1 MRSPSLQLL
10 LQAAAAVAAAAAAAA
25 ASGESAPKRVRIF
38 DGGFESN
45 EEYTYVRGRGRG
57 RYVCE
62 ECGIRCKKPSM
73 LKKHIRTHTDVRPF
87 TCKHCNFSFKTKGN
101 LTKHMKSKAHYK
113 KCVELGISPVPTV
126 VDDSY
131 IDEESLARQQA
142 LRAASAAGRSG
153 SGNEDDESDDN
164 EDDDDDEDDED
175 DDEDDDQLHIVEDA
189 EGESRLEREAAR
201 GLLSLSAQA
210 HVSAGLAAPSARPR
224 TYPYH
229 HSPPPAAA
237 ASSAVVSV
245 AAASAHPPHLL
256 SPHAPHAPPLT
267 PTLGAVSAHTE
278 REKLSRNSG
287 LAAEPIRQRGGAA
300 VLLPPQAGDH
310 RYYFPSARSTPA
322 AALEPAPAGAGGAAA
337 LAPVIPPGAVVS
349 SDLSSGGSSDDS
361 RSPAPTPGPPPDR
374 ADAAAADAGAPM
386 DLSSHRRA
394 SRFDQASDAPPPRR
408 FRILDGGY
416 DVSTEPPPG
425 VFART
430 PTTPA
435 SEILTPVAEPATLLA
450 SLCSSA
456 ERVPATP
463 TDEAAPA
470 PIGGDPA
477 QATMLQAYL
486 TERALQDTRRKQLQ
500 QSPAGGAGASAG
512 AVAASTPTTPAPLPS
527 PAPAPVPAPAPPAE
541 MPGPPEPA
549 SSTAPELA
557 LLAAEAERAEAF
569 RAGGGYPRAPPPA
582 ASPLQ
587 QLQAPPA
594 PPPPPAPAQMPA
606 PAPAPPAPRPKA
618 EFMPPSCGPSPSY
631 VSVTE
636 DGRSVCVVC
645 NKVFSKPSQL
655 RLHVNIHYFERPF
668 RCDSCAVSFRTKG
681 HLQKHERS
689 VSHQNKVSMNS
700 TFGTPTTTNPR
711 PFKCDDCKIAFRIHG
726 HLAKHL
732 RSKMHIMKLECVGK
746 LPFGTYAE
754 MEREGVSLNEIDTTD
769 CENSLES
776 LQMLAQ
782 RLYEKDPNKLE
793 RWEGEP
799 VPPISGGDT
808 SSDEGEPLAAGQLQ
822 QQAMQGLQ
830 GLSALTPIAP
840 VPVKPPLFSIE
851 NQLRPKDPGAELR
864 DGPPRL
870 DSVSE
875 ADVVRD
881 ATDGLE
887 MLSRVPFGCPLC
899 PRVFAESGA
908 LQIHALMDHGAA
920 EGARRSVP
928 PPPPVWE
935 HHPPLPPATGNGL
948 PDHGTLLRIEQALG
962 HSKGLACDVCRMP
975 QPSLE
980 ALQKHLLGHAQ
991 PRPYVCD
998 CCDAGFSS
1006 QQQLLSHREMHRRS
1020 PGRPQ

>member
-1 MRSPSLQLL
+1 MDDVP
-10 LQAAAAVAAAAAAAA
+10 V
-25 ASGESAPKRVRIF
+25 
-38 DGGFESN
+38 GG
-45 EEYTYVRGRGRG
+45 G
-57 RYVCE
+57 
-62 ECGIRCKKPSM
+62 
-73 LKKHIRTHTDVRPF
+73 D
-87 TCKHCNFSFKTKGN
+87 
-101 LTKHMKSKAHYK
+101 
-113 KCVELGISPVPTV
+113 
-126 VDDSY
+126 
-131 IDEESLARQQA
+131 
-142 LRAASAAGRSG
+142 
-153 SGNEDDESDDN
+153 
-164 EDDDDDEDDED
+164 
-175 DDEDDDQLHIVEDA
+175 
-189 EGESRLEREAAR
+189 
-201 GLLSLSAQA
+201 
-210 HVSAGLAAPSARPR
+210 AGLAETLDVRKYYKGSQRSGADV
-224 TYPYH
+224 Y
-229 HSPPPAAA
+229 AA
-237 ASSAVVSV
+237 
-245 AAASAHPPHLL
+245 
-256 SPHAPHAPPLT
+256 
-267 PTLGAVSAHTE
+267 E
-278 REKLSRNSG
+278 RETL
-287 LAAEPIRQRGGAA
+287 
-300 VLLPPQAGDH
+300 V
-310 RYYFPSARSTPA
+310 
-322 AALEPAPAGAGGAAA
+322 
-337 LAPVIPPGAVVS
+337 
-349 SDLSSGGSSDDS
+349 
-361 RSPAPTPGPPPDR
+361 
-374 ADAAAADAGAPM
+374 
-386 DLSSHRRA
+386 
-394 SRFDQASDAPPPRR
+394 
-408 FRILDGGY
+408 DG
-416 DVSTEPPPG
+416 V
-425 VFART
+425 
-430 PTTPA
+430 
-435 SEILTPVAEPATLLA
+435 
-450 SLCSSA
+450 
-456 ERVPATP
+456 
-463 TDEAAPA
+463 TD
-470 PIGGDPA
+470 G
-477 QATMLQAYL
+477 
-486 TERALQDTRRKQLQ
+486 RALQDTRRKQLQ
-500 QSPAGGAGASAG
+500 QTAAGAGHRRG
-512 AVAASTPTTPAPLPS
+512 GGASTPTTPAPRRRRRPRQS
-527 PAPAPVPAPAPPAE
+527 RRAPPAE
-541 MPGPPEPA
+541 MLGPGGPRRRRPSWRCCGGGRA
-549 SSTAPELA
+549 S
-557 LLAAEAERAEAF
+557 EAF
-569 RAGGGYPRAPPPA
+569 RAGGGNRGPRPWRVAPA
-582 ASPLQ
+582 ATA
-587 QLQAPPA
+587 APPA
-594 PPPPPAPAQMPA
+594 PPRPPAPANAQR
-606 PAPAPPAPRPKA
+606 PPCRARAEAQGGVHAALLGPRPA
-618 EFMPPSCGPSPSY
+618 Y

-935 HHPPLPPATGNGL
+935 HHPPLPPATVNGL